1 MAKSKLSWSLTD
13 STLAVEVLATKTK
26 VTFDI
31 AKLFPK
37 FMEMSDV
44 QQRTIAN
51 GLKQKLADHLARPT
65 DMALTPQEM
74 VVELNALWE
83 RLCSGHWNMEGKGT
97 SRVKVSELK
106 AQVVEKDEL
115 LAEMDMKLAEAQ
127 ALIDKLTKTKT
138 E

>member
-51 GLKQKLADHLARPT
+51 GLKQKLADHLARSA
-65 DMALTPQEM
+65 DVALTPQEM
-74 VVELNALWE
+74 VTELNALWE

-127 ALIDKLTKTKT
+127 ALIDKLTKTK
-138 E
+138 